1 MPSYDFLN
9 NDTGEVEN
17 YVMRIAEL
25 DEFKEKNPH
34 LVRYFAPGDVPGLG
48 DAARMSVPGTKK
60 ADSSFEKYVID
71 RIKAT
76 NPGNTMGGHKTTSGN
91 KEW

>member
-1 MPSYDFLN
+1 MPSYDFRN
-9 NDTGEVEN
+9 KETGEISEFRMSFTV
-17 YVMRIAEL
+17 L
-25 DEFKEKNPH
+25 DQFKLDNPH
-34 LVRYFAPGDVPGLG
+34 LEQYHSSANAPVLS
-48 DAARMSVPGTKK
+48 DASRMSVPGTKK

-76 NPGNTMGGHKTTSGN
+76 NPGNTMGGHKTSSGN